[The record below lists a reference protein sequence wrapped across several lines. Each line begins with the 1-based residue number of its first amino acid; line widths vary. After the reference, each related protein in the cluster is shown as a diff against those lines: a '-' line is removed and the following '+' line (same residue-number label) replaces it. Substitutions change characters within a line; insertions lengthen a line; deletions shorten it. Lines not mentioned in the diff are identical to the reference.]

1 MAALGAGALPR
12 LEDPGG
18 TDCSGGILNDRCCR
32 CCKLS
37 SNIGSK
43 PAAASPQVH
52 SLGWKILI
60 CSATAIFVYENTYD
74 FATRP
79 CQVDVKIFGKNFF
92 I

>member
-1 MAALGAGALPR
+1 M
-12 LEDPGG
+12 
-18 TDCSGGILNDRCCR
+18 
-32 CCKLS
+32 
-37 SNIGSK
+37 
-43 PAAASPQVH
+43 H
-52 SLGWKILI
+52 SLGWKILL